1 MCIEIGDYI
10 VLHQNWRNISSKLVV
25 MIVFNICLFGTQLC
39 SNGGIIS
46 ELSKYAK
53 LQSNMPLKYCLVE
66 TSQISGDFVYVSIY
80 MQSNYD

>member
-1 MCIEIGDYI
+1 
-10 VLHQNWRNISSKLVV
+10 

-80 MQSNYD
+80 M

>member
-1 MCIEIGDYI
+1 
-10 VLHQNWRNISSKLVV
+10 